1 MGDLVLT
8 CTGDLSRN
16 RQVGLK
22 LGQGKKIK
30 EIVAEMEMVAEGVKT
45 TKSAWNLA
53 RREGVEMPILE
64 QVYQVIYED
73 MDCAE
78 AVKTLLARSLKE
90 EIEF

>member
-1 MGDLVLT
+1 
-8 CTGDLSRN
+8 
-16 RQVGLK
+16 
-22 LGQGKKIK
+22 LGQGRKID
-30 EIVAEMEMVAEGVKT
+30 EIVAEMEMVAEGIKT

-53 RREGVEMPILE
+53 RREKVEMPILE

-73 MDCAE
+73 LDCDK